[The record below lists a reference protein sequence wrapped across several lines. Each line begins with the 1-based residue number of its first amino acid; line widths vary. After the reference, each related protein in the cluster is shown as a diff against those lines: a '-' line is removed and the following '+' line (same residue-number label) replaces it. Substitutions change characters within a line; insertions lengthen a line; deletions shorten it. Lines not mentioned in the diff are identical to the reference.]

1 MAGLIIQQIES
12 YVIQGAPLLK
22 PIPMVPI
29 QTGSAQDKLKSL
41 TLCAMAPQ
49 IGSDL
54 VLFLLWCD
62 EICKIPA
69 HQT

>member
-41 TLCAMAPQ
+41 TLCYGTPNRVRF
-49 IGSDL
+49 ST
-54 VLFLLWCD
+54 V
-62 EICKIPA
+62 PA
-69 HQT
+69 VV